1 MQENPDTGDPSVK
14 KLTSRAF
21 SSRITQPE
29 RLQASELK
37 TLGIHDSNGNTMGT
51 ATAGTAGTTVLPT
64 GQPQHGPLLH
74 RRGFPRY
81 ERRHLLTQHH
91 QEGPGLTETR
101 DQAIPD
107 KRGHG
112 TPSGPSSPRTQSS
125 VLYNHNV
132 ALRGQHPMYPPEYQH
147 LLDFLDSNP
156 EYLHDMRTRL
166 LMPDLIALPE
176 QFAQLVGLVTDLSAS
191 FQAFAEA
198 TDRRLDTLEGH
209 AAETNRRLA
218 SLETNVANV
227 ASLNGSDLENRAR
240 LNILNI
246 AMNELGLTRGRIL
259 LATGRD
265 TEPGFL
271 ATINAAEEAGL
282 ITEQQADHVLVADI
296 IIRARRTDDKRYVH
310 AVFEVS
316 RTIRLD
322 DITRAHGR
330 AATVASTTGEPTIA
344 AVVGELI
351 QPPQQQQADEMGVK
365 VLLPPLLQQGQA
377 SDETAAPIC

>member
-1 MQENPDTGDPSVK
+1 
-14 KLTSRAF
+14 
-21 SSRITQPE
+21 
-29 RLQASELK
+29 
-37 TLGIHDSNGNTMGT
+37 
-51 ATAGTAGTTVLPT
+51 
-64 GQPQHGPLLH
+64 
-74 RRGFPRY
+74 
-81 ERRHLLTQHH
+81 
-91 QEGPGLTETR
+91 
-101 DQAIPD
+101 
-107 KRGHG
+107 
-112 TPSGPSSPRTQSS
+112 
-125 VLYNHNV
+125 
-132 ALRGQHPMYPPEYQH
+132 MYPPEYQH
-147 LLDFLDSNP
+147 ILDFLDSNP
-156 EYLHDMRTRL
+156 EYLQDMRTRL

-198 TDRRLDTLEGH
+198 TDRRLT
-209 AAETNRRLA
+209 
-218 SLETNVANV
+218 SLEANV
-227 ASLNGSDLENRAR
+227 ASLQGSDLENRAR

-296 IIRARRTDDKRYVH
+296 IIRARRTDDRHYVH

-330 AATVASTTGEPTIA
+330 AATVAAAIGEPTIA
-344 AVVGELI
+344 AVVGEGI

-377 SDETAAPIC
+377 GDEAATPIC

>member
-1 MQENPDTGDPSVK
+1 
-14 KLTSRAF
+14 
-21 SSRITQPE
+21 
-29 RLQASELK
+29 
-37 TLGIHDSNGNTMGT
+37 
-51 ATAGTAGTTVLPT
+51 
-64 GQPQHGPLLH
+64 
-74 RRGFPRY
+74 
-81 ERRHLLTQHH
+81 
-91 QEGPGLTETR
+91 
-101 DQAIPD
+101 
-107 KRGHG
+107 
-112 TPSGPSSPRTQSS
+112 
-125 VLYNHNV
+125 
-132 ALRGQHPMYPPEYQH
+132 MYPPEYQH
-147 LLDFLDSNP
+147 ILDFLDSNP
-156 EYLHDMRTRL
+156 EYLQDMRTRL

-191 FQAFAEA
+191 FQAFAVA
-198 TDRRLDTLEGH
+198 TDRRLT
-209 AAETNRRLA
+209 
-218 SLETNVANV
+218 SLEANV
-227 ASLNGSDLENRAR
+227 ASLQGSDLENRAR

-296 IIRARRTDDKRYVH
+296 IIRARRTDDRRYVH

-344 AVVGELI
+344 AVVGEVI
-351 QPPQQQQADEMGVK
+351 QPPQQQQADEMGIK

-377 SDETAAPIC
+377 GDETAAPIC

>member
-1 MQENPDTGDPSVK
+1 
-14 KLTSRAF
+14 
-21 SSRITQPE
+21 
-29 RLQASELK
+29 
-37 TLGIHDSNGNTMGT
+37 
-51 ATAGTAGTTVLPT
+51 
-64 GQPQHGPLLH
+64 
-74 RRGFPRY
+74 
-81 ERRHLLTQHH
+81 
-91 QEGPGLTETR
+91 
-101 DQAIPD
+101 
-107 KRGHG
+107 
-112 TPSGPSSPRTQSS
+112 
-125 VLYNHNV
+125 
-132 ALRGQHPMYPPEYQH
+132 MYPPEYQH

-156 EYLHDMRTRL
+156 EYLQDMRTRL

-191 FQAFAEA
+191 FQAFAVA
-198 TDRRLDTLEGH
+198 TDRRLT
-209 AAETNRRLA
+209 
-218 SLETNVANV
+218 SLEANV
-227 ASLNGSDLENRAR
+227 ASLQGSDLENRAR

-265 TEPGFL
+265 TEPVFL

-296 IIRARRTDDKRYVH
+296 IIRARRTDDRRYVH

-377 SDETAAPIC
+377 GDETAAPMC

>member
-1 MQENPDTGDPSVK
+1 
-14 KLTSRAF
+14 
-21 SSRITQPE
+21 
-29 RLQASELK
+29 
-37 TLGIHDSNGNTMGT
+37 
-51 ATAGTAGTTVLPT
+51 
-64 GQPQHGPLLH
+64 
-74 RRGFPRY
+74 
-81 ERRHLLTQHH
+81 
-91 QEGPGLTETR
+91 
-101 DQAIPD
+101 
-107 KRGHG
+107 
-112 TPSGPSSPRTQSS
+112 
-125 VLYNHNV
+125 
-132 ALRGQHPMYPPEYQH
+132 MYPPEYQH

-156 EYLHDMRTRL
+156 EYLQDMRTRL

-176 QFAQLVGLVTDLSAS
+176 QFAQLVGLVTELSAS

-198 TDRRLDTLEGH
+198 TDRRLT
-209 AAETNRRLA
+209 
-218 SLETNVANV
+218 SLEANV
-227 ASLNGSDLENRAR
+227 ASLQGSDLENRAR

-265 TEPGFL
+265 TEPGLL

-296 IIRARRTDDKRYVH
+296 IIRARRTDDRRYVH
-310 AVFEVS
+310 AVLDEVS

-344 AVVGELI
+344 AVVGEVI

-365 VLLPPLLQQGQA
+365 VLLPPMLRQGQA

>member
-1 MQENPDTGDPSVK
+1 
-14 KLTSRAF
+14 
-21 SSRITQPE
+21 
-29 RLQASELK
+29 
-37 TLGIHDSNGNTMGT
+37 
-51 ATAGTAGTTVLPT
+51 
-64 GQPQHGPLLH
+64 
-74 RRGFPRY
+74 
-81 ERRHLLTQHH
+81 
-91 QEGPGLTETR
+91 
-101 DQAIPD
+101 
-107 KRGHG
+107 
-112 TPSGPSSPRTQSS
+112 
-125 VLYNHNV
+125 
-132 ALRGQHPMYPPEYQH
+132 MYPPEYQH

-156 EYLHDMRTRL
+156 EYLQDMRTRL

-198 TDRRLDTLEGH
+198 TDRRLT
-209 AAETNRRLA
+209 
-218 SLETNVANV
+218 SLEANV
-227 ASLNGSDLENRAR
+227 ASLQGSDLENRAR

-296 IIRARRTDDKRYVH
+296 IIRARRADDKQYVH
-310 AVFEVS
+310 TVFEVS

-330 AATVASTTGEPTIA
+330 AATVAAATGEPTLA
-344 AVVGELI
+344 AVVGEVI

-365 VLLPPLLQQGQA
+365 ILLPPMLRQGQA
-377 SDETAAPIC
+377 GDETAAPIC

>member
-1 MQENPDTGDPSVK
+1 
-14 KLTSRAF
+14 
-21 SSRITQPE
+21 
-29 RLQASELK
+29 
-37 TLGIHDSNGNTMGT
+37 
-51 ATAGTAGTTVLPT
+51 
-64 GQPQHGPLLH
+64 
-74 RRGFPRY
+74 
-81 ERRHLLTQHH
+81 
-91 QEGPGLTETR
+91 
-101 DQAIPD
+101 
-107 KRGHG
+107 
-112 TPSGPSSPRTQSS
+112 
-125 VLYNHNV
+125 
-132 ALRGQHPMYPPEYQH
+132 MYPPEYQH

-176 QFAQLVGLVTDLSAS
+176 QFAQLVGLVTELSAS
-191 FQAFAEA
+191 FHDFAAA
-198 TDRRLDTLEGH
+198 TDRRLT
-209 AAETNRRLA
+209 
-218 SLETNVANV
+218 SLETSVGVLKTDVSTLKEDVGTLKADVGTLKADVGTLKTDVGTLKTDVASLQTNV

-246 AMNELGLTRGRIL
+246 AMNELGLTRSRIL

-265 TEPGFL
+265 TEPGLL

-282 ITEQQADHVLVADI
+282 ITEQQADHVLVTDI
-296 IIRARRTDDKRYVH
+296 IIRARRVDDKQYVH

-330 AATVASTTGEPTIA
+330 AATVASATGEPTIA
-344 AVVGELI
+344 AVVGEVI

-365 VLLPPLLQQGQA
+365 VLLPPMLRQGQA

>member
-1 MQENPDTGDPSVK
+1 
-14 KLTSRAF
+14 
-21 SSRITQPE
+21 
-29 RLQASELK
+29 
-37 TLGIHDSNGNTMGT
+37 
-51 ATAGTAGTTVLPT
+51 
-64 GQPQHGPLLH
+64 
-74 RRGFPRY
+74 
-81 ERRHLLTQHH
+81 
-91 QEGPGLTETR
+91 
-101 DQAIPD
+101 
-107 KRGHG
+107 
-112 TPSGPSSPRTQSS
+112 
-125 VLYNHNV
+125 
-132 ALRGQHPMYPPEYQH
+132 MYPPEYQH

-156 EYLHDMRTRL
+156 EYLQDMRTRL
-166 LMPDLIALPE
+166 LMPDLVALPE

-198 TDRRLDTLEGH
+198 TDRRLT
-209 AAETNRRLA
+209 
-218 SLETNVANV
+218 SLETNVASLQTNV

-351 QPPQQQQADEMGVK
+351 QPPQQQQADEMGVQ

-377 SDETAAPIC
+377 GDETAAPIC

>member
-1 MQENPDTGDPSVK
+1 
-14 KLTSRAF
+14 
-21 SSRITQPE
+21 
-29 RLQASELK
+29 
-37 TLGIHDSNGNTMGT
+37 
-51 ATAGTAGTTVLPT
+51 
-64 GQPQHGPLLH
+64 
-74 RRGFPRY
+74 
-81 ERRHLLTQHH
+81 
-91 QEGPGLTETR
+91 
-101 DQAIPD
+101 
-107 KRGHG
+107 
-112 TPSGPSSPRTQSS
+112 
-125 VLYNHNV
+125 
-132 ALRGQHPMYPPEYQH
+132 MYPPEYQH
-147 LLDFLDSNP
+147 ILDFLDSNP
-156 EYLHDMRTRL
+156 EYLQDMRTRL

-198 TDRRLDTLEGH
+198 TDRRLT
-209 AAETNRRLA
+209 
-218 SLETNVANV
+218 SLEANV
-227 ASLNGSDLENRAR
+227 ASLQGSDLENRAR

-377 SDETAAPIC
+377 GGRNSSTHLLNAARPLRRIADSRPLWHDGGHR

>member
-1 MQENPDTGDPSVK
+1 
-14 KLTSRAF
+14 
-21 SSRITQPE
+21 
-29 RLQASELK
+29 
-37 TLGIHDSNGNTMGT
+37 
-51 ATAGTAGTTVLPT
+51 
-64 GQPQHGPLLH
+64 
-74 RRGFPRY
+74 
-81 ERRHLLTQHH
+81 
-91 QEGPGLTETR
+91 
-101 DQAIPD
+101 
-107 KRGHG
+107 
-112 TPSGPSSPRTQSS
+112 
-125 VLYNHNV
+125 
-132 ALRGQHPMYPPEYQH
+132 MYPPEYQH
-147 LLDFLDSNP
+147 ILDFLDSNP

-198 TDRRLDTLEGH
+198 TDRRLT
-209 AAETNRRLA
+209 
-218 SLETNVANV
+218 SLEVNV
-227 ASLNGSDLENRAR
+227 ASLQGSDLENRAR

-316 RTIRLD
+316 RTIRLG

-377 SDETAAPIC
+377 GDETAAPIC

>member
-1 MQENPDTGDPSVK
+1 
-14 KLTSRAF
+14 
-21 SSRITQPE
+21 
-29 RLQASELK
+29 
-37 TLGIHDSNGNTMGT
+37 
-51 ATAGTAGTTVLPT
+51 
-64 GQPQHGPLLH
+64 
-74 RRGFPRY
+74 
-81 ERRHLLTQHH
+81 
-91 QEGPGLTETR
+91 
-101 DQAIPD
+101 
-107 KRGHG
+107 
-112 TPSGPSSPRTQSS
+112 
-125 VLYNHNV
+125 
-132 ALRGQHPMYPPEYQH
+132 MYPPEYQH

-156 EYLHDMRTRL
+156 EYLQDMRTRL

-191 FQAFAEA
+191 FQVFAEA
-198 TDRRLDTLEGH
+198 TDRRLT
-209 AAETNRRLA
+209 
-218 SLETNVANV
+218 SLEANV
-227 ASLNGSDLENRAR
+227 ASLQGSDLENRAR

-377 SDETAAPIC
+377 GDETAAPIC

>member
-1 MQENPDTGDPSVK
+1 
-14 KLTSRAF
+14 
-21 SSRITQPE
+21 
-29 RLQASELK
+29 
-37 TLGIHDSNGNTMGT
+37 
-51 ATAGTAGTTVLPT
+51 
-64 GQPQHGPLLH
+64 
-74 RRGFPRY
+74 
-81 ERRHLLTQHH
+81 
-91 QEGPGLTETR
+91 
-101 DQAIPD
+101 
-107 KRGHG
+107 
-112 TPSGPSSPRTQSS
+112 
-125 VLYNHNV
+125 
-132 ALRGQHPMYPPEYQH
+132 MYPPEYQH

-156 EYLHDMRTRL
+156 EYLQDMRTRL

-176 QFAQLVGLVTDLSAS
+176 QFAQLVGLVTELSAN

-198 TDRRLDTLEGH
+198 TDRRLT
-209 AAETNRRLA
+209 
-218 SLETNVANV
+218 SLEANV
-227 ASLNGSDLENRAR
+227 APLQGSDLENRAR

-246 AMNELGLTRGRIL
+246 AMNEFGLTRGRIL

-271 ATINAAEEAGL
+271 ATINAAAEAGL

-296 IIRARRTDDKRYVH
+296 IIRARRTDDRRYVH

-344 AVVGELI
+344 AVVGEVI

-377 SDETAAPIC
+377 SAETAAPIC

>member
-1 MQENPDTGDPSVK
+1 
-14 KLTSRAF
+14 
-21 SSRITQPE
+21 
-29 RLQASELK
+29 
-37 TLGIHDSNGNTMGT
+37 
-51 ATAGTAGTTVLPT
+51 
-64 GQPQHGPLLH
+64 
-74 RRGFPRY
+74 
-81 ERRHLLTQHH
+81 
-91 QEGPGLTETR
+91 
-101 DQAIPD
+101 
-107 KRGHG
+107 
-112 TPSGPSSPRTQSS
+112 
-125 VLYNHNV
+125 
-132 ALRGQHPMYPPEYQH
+132 MYPPEYQH
-147 LLDFLDSNP
+147 ILDFLDSNP
-156 EYLHDMRTRL
+156 EYLQDMRTRL

-176 QFAQLVGLVTDLSAS
+176 QFAQLVGLVTELSAS

-198 TDRRLDTLEGH
+198 TDRRLT
-209 AAETNRRLA
+209 
-218 SLETNVANV
+218 SLEANV
-227 ASLNGSDLENRAR
+227 ASLQGSDLENRAR

-377 SDETAAPIC
+377 GDETAAPIC

>member
-1 MQENPDTGDPSVK
+1 
-14 KLTSRAF
+14 
-21 SSRITQPE
+21 
-29 RLQASELK
+29 
-37 TLGIHDSNGNTMGT
+37 
-51 ATAGTAGTTVLPT
+51 
-64 GQPQHGPLLH
+64 
-74 RRGFPRY
+74 
-81 ERRHLLTQHH
+81 
-91 QEGPGLTETR
+91 
-101 DQAIPD
+101 
-107 KRGHG
+107 
-112 TPSGPSSPRTQSS
+112 
-125 VLYNHNV
+125 
-132 ALRGQHPMYPPEYQH
+132 MYPPEYQH

-176 QFAQLVGLVTDLSAS
+176 QFAQLVGLVTELSAS
-191 FQAFAEA
+191 FHDFAAA
-198 TDRRLDTLEGH
+198 TDRRLT
-209 AAETNRRLA
+209 
-218 SLETNVANV
+218 SLETNVASLLTNV

-246 AMNELGLTRGRIL
+246 AMNELALNRGRVL

-296 IIRARRTDDKRYVH
+296 IIRARRADDKQYVH

-330 AATVASTTGEPTIA
+330 AATVAAATGEPTIA
-344 AVVGELI
+344 AVVGEVI

-365 VLLPPLLQQGQA
+365 VLLPPMLRQGQA

>member
-1 MQENPDTGDPSVK
+1 
-14 KLTSRAF
+14 
-21 SSRITQPE
+21 
-29 RLQASELK
+29 
-37 TLGIHDSNGNTMGT
+37 
-51 ATAGTAGTTVLPT
+51 
-64 GQPQHGPLLH
+64 
-74 RRGFPRY
+74 
-81 ERRHLLTQHH
+81 
-91 QEGPGLTETR
+91 
-101 DQAIPD
+101 
-107 KRGHG
+107 
-112 TPSGPSSPRTQSS
+112 
-125 VLYNHNV
+125 
-132 ALRGQHPMYPPEYQH
+132 MYPLEYQH
-147 LLDFLDSNP
+147 ILDFLDSNP
-156 EYLHDMRTRL
+156 EYLQDMRTRL

-198 TDRRLDTLEGH
+198 TDRRLT
-209 AAETNRRLA
+209 
-218 SLETNVANV
+218 SLEANV
-227 ASLNGSDLENRAR
+227 ASLQGSDLENRAR

-265 TEPGFL
+265 TEPVFL

-351 QPPQQQQADEMGVK
+351 QPPQQQQADEMGVQ

-377 SDETAAPIC
+377 GDETAAPIC

>member
-1 MQENPDTGDPSVK
+1 
-14 KLTSRAF
+14 
-21 SSRITQPE
+21 
-29 RLQASELK
+29 
-37 TLGIHDSNGNTMGT
+37 
-51 ATAGTAGTTVLPT
+51 
-64 GQPQHGPLLH
+64 
-74 RRGFPRY
+74 
-81 ERRHLLTQHH
+81 
-91 QEGPGLTETR
+91 
-101 DQAIPD
+101 
-107 KRGHG
+107 
-112 TPSGPSSPRTQSS
+112 
-125 VLYNHNV
+125 
-132 ALRGQHPMYPPEYQH
+132 MYPPEYQH

-156 EYLHDMRTRL
+156 EYLQDMRTRL

-198 TDRRLDTLEGH
+198 TDRRLT
-209 AAETNRRLA
+209 
-218 SLETNVANV
+218 SLEANV
-227 ASLNGSDLENRAR
+227 ASLQGSDLENRAR

-316 RTIRLD
+316 RTIWLD

-377 SDETAAPIC
+377 GDETAAPIC

>member
-1 MQENPDTGDPSVK
+1 
-14 KLTSRAF
+14 
-21 SSRITQPE
+21 
-29 RLQASELK
+29 
-37 TLGIHDSNGNTMGT
+37 
-51 ATAGTAGTTVLPT
+51 
-64 GQPQHGPLLH
+64 
-74 RRGFPRY
+74 
-81 ERRHLLTQHH
+81 
-91 QEGPGLTETR
+91 
-101 DQAIPD
+101 
-107 KRGHG
+107 
-112 TPSGPSSPRTQSS
+112 
-125 VLYNHNV
+125 
-132 ALRGQHPMYPPEYQH
+132 MYSPEYQH

-156 EYLHDMRTRL
+156 EYLQDMRTRL

-176 QFAQLVGLVTDLSAS
+176 QFAQLVGLVTELSAS

-198 TDRRLDTLEGH
+198 TDRRLT
-209 AAETNRRLA
+209 
-218 SLETNVANV
+218 SLEANV
-227 ASLNGSDLENRAR
+227 ASLQGSDLENRAR

-296 IIRARRTDDKRYVH
+296 IIRARRTDDRRYVH

-344 AVVGELI
+344 AVVGEVI

-365 VLLPPLLQQGQA
+365 VLLPPMLRQGQA
-377 SDETAAPIC
+377 GDETAAPIC

>member
-1 MQENPDTGDPSVK
+1 
-14 KLTSRAF
+14 
-21 SSRITQPE
+21 
-29 RLQASELK
+29 
-37 TLGIHDSNGNTMGT
+37 
-51 ATAGTAGTTVLPT
+51 
-64 GQPQHGPLLH
+64 
-74 RRGFPRY
+74 
-81 ERRHLLTQHH
+81 
-91 QEGPGLTETR
+91 
-101 DQAIPD
+101 
-107 KRGHG
+107 
-112 TPSGPSSPRTQSS
+112 
-125 VLYNHNV
+125 
-132 ALRGQHPMYPPEYQH
+132 MYPPEYQH

-156 EYLHDMRTRL
+156 EYLQDMRTRL

-191 FQAFAEA
+191 FQAFAVA
-198 TDRRLDTLEGH
+198 TARRLT
-209 AAETNRRLA
+209 
-218 SLETNVANV
+218 SLETNV

-296 IIRARRTDDKRYVH
+296 IIRARRVDDKQYVH

-351 QPPQQQQADEMGVK
+351 QPPQQQQADEMGVQ

-377 SDETAAPIC
+377 GDETAAPIC